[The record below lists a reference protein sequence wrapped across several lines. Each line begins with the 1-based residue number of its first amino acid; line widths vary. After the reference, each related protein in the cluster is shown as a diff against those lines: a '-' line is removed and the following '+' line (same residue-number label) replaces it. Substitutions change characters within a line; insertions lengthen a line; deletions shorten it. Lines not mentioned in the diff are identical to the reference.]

1 MPKWNYILSKRV
13 LILDTSVLCCWL
25 QVPGKEEA
33 GPINDRWN
41 YARINTL
48 LDLEKQK
55 DSTFVLPIAT
65 LIETG
70 NHIAQASSQR
80 FATASNLASYLRE
93 AADAKSPWA
102 AFTEQSALWQSEK
115 LRALADTW
123 PALAAGGTSIGDHT
137 IKDVAEYYALA
148 GYHVEILTGD
158 AGLKAYEPT
167 KPVSIPRRRRG
178 TPL

>member
-1 MPKWNYILSKRV
+1 MSKRV

-41 YARINTL
+41 HGRINEL
-48 LDLEKQK
+48 LAQERIK

-70 NHIAQASSQR
+70 NHIAQAPRDR
-80 FATASNLASYLRE
+80 FERATSLANCLRE

-102 AFTEQSALWQSEK
+102 AFTDQSPLWQPDN
-115 LRALADTW
+115 LRALAENW
-123 PALAAGGTSIGDHT
+123 PSLAVSGTSIGDHT
-137 IKDVAEYYALA
+137 IKDVAEYYAKA
-148 GYHVEILTGD
+148 GYSVEILTGD
-158 AGLKAYEPT
+158 AGLKAYQ
-167 KPVSIPRRRRG
+167 PVHPVVIPRRRR
-178 TPL
+178 